1 MGATSI
7 QYRVNKS
14 EYESPQAAYRALVE
28 EALYNYGHDPYNGTI
43 STCELQGQIPEP
55 QSSDEY
61 ETALE
66 DIGKRE
72 VCYYERGNTWIF
84 IGWAAC

>member
-7 QYRVNKS
+7 EYTVRQS

-28 EALYNYGHDPYNGTI
+28 EAEYNYGHDPYNGTI
-43 STCELQGQIPEP
+43 STCEFRGKIDRPCNDE
-55 QSSDEY
+55 EY
-61 ETALE
+61 EEALD
-66 DIGKRE
+66 DIHKRD
-72 VCYYERGNTWIF
+72 VCYYEDGHTWVF